1 MGMAN
6 SRKKTKKT
14 DTDIISGGEKKMQ
27 NKMRCH
33 FKSIIL
39 EKLY

>member
-14 DTDIISGGEKKMQ
+14 DTDIISGGKQKNEKQKC
-27 NKMRCH
+27 K
-33 FKSIIL
+33 
-39 EKLY
+39 EKNMCEH